1 MIKDG
6 GTRLLNNHIKSNP
19 GQESNQSIL
28 LTSYS
33 ATEFEK
39 QKCLFLQC
47 GKT

>member
-6 GTRLLNNHIKSNP
+6 GTRLLDNHIKSNP
-19 GQESNQSIL
+19 GQESNQSIV

-33 ATEFEK
+33 AIKFEK
-39 QKCLFLQC
+39 QKFLFLQC